1 MQSGGP
7 ARGRRVSERPYTLV
21 YDGDCRFCAHSVDLV
36 ATWDRGETVEIVPFQ
51 RGGVHERFP
60 WIAESAPSRMP
71 VRVAL
76 RAPDGRPRLPPG
88 RAQPHPARLR
98 HALRGSAPEGPAYSG
113 RMTSVRRFRARPSA
127 VVFGA
132 TSNCLPKPCVL
143 MRAPSTF

>member
-60 WIAESAPSRMP
+60 WIPESAFGAAAAERL
-71 VRVAL
+71 VRIL
-76 RAPDGRPRLPPG
+76 PGGRPLGCLFALPFARPMADRVYRLVARNRTRLGCGTHCAVPRPKG
-88 RAQPHPARLR
+88 RPT
-98 HALRGSAPEGPAYSG
+98 PEG
-113 RMTSVRRFRARPSA
+113 
-127 VVFGA
+127 
-132 TSNCLPKPCVL
+132 
-143 MRAPSTF
+143 